1 MKLAGAMPS
10 LVVAA
15 ICFSVAA
22 CAGGPKLEEQKA
34 QILDN
39 KIHFKG
45 LTSQAFLET
54 WGKPTYTHRE
64 RVQFY
69 TLEDGNSIPRF
80 RVPLGELPQGWA
92 TAIIYDDSLFYGYAD
107 RGELLGF
114 AEGRLV
120 YREQLPA
127 AEIHS
132 IGKAWA
138 RDDLFKSR
146 LEAPGAPAPMQ

>member
-1 MKLAGAMPS
+1 MKRT
-10 LVVAA
+10 LVVVATL
-15 ICFSVAA
+15 FLSVTA
-22 CAGGPKLEEQKA
+22 CAGPTLQEQKK

-54 WGKPTYTHRE
+54 WGTPTYTHRE

-80 RVPLGELPQGWA
+80 RVPLGEVPQGW
-92 TAIIYDDSLFYGYAD
+92 TTVIIFDDSLFFGYAE

-120 YREQLPA
+120 YRETLPA

-132 IGKAWA
+132 IGKNWA
-138 RDDLFKSR
+138 REDQFKSR
-146 LEAPGAPAPMQ
+146 LESSGAPAPAK